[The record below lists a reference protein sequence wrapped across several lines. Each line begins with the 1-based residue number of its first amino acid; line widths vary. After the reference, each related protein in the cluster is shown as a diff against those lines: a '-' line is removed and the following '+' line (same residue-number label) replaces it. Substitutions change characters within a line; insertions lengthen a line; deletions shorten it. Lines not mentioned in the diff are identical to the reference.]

1 MNKVMTPTKEKSF
14 FIGMKDF
21 LKLIR
26 FNNLMIIFMTQW
38 LGRIFLIGP
47 YQEWKDHFTDI
58 GFWLLTFSTMLIA
71 AAGYIINDYYDI
83 KIDAVNKPKKQVVGK
98 VMKRRVA
105 ILTHTVFNFVAIVIG
120 LFLSKEIG
128 TIFFFTTF
136 WLWLYSN
143 NLKRRAFIGNL
154 SVAAMTSMS
163 IFLINIYFI
172 EHNKAVYQFGLFAFF
187 VSIIREVIKDLE
199 DKEGDAQFGCKTLP
213 IIWGDKKTK
222 QFVYVLFALFV
233 ILSALII
240 QRIENEYFQYYFS
253 GLIIPAFFLMFML
266 HRASS
271 VRNYHDIS
279 KWIKYYML
287 AGIVGMVFV

>member
-1 MNKVMTPTKEKSF
+1 MLPNKEKSF
-14 FIGMKDF
+14 FIGIKDF
-21 LKLIR
+21 LKLVR
-26 FNNLMIIFMTQW
+26 FNNLMIIFVTQW
-38 LGRIFLIGP
+38 FARIFLIGP
-47 YQEWKDHFTDI
+47 FEEWKYHLTDI
-58 GFWLLTFSTMLIA
+58 GFWLLTLSTSLIA

-83 KIDAVNKPKKQVVGK
+83 KIDAVNKPNKQVVGK

-105 ILTHTVFNFVAIVIG
+105 IFTHTIFNFIAIMIG

-128 TIFFFTTF
+128 SIFFFTTF

-143 NLKRRAFIGNL
+143 NLKRRAFIGNI

-163 IFLINIYFI
+163 IFLVNIYFI
-172 EHNKAVYQFGLFAFF
+172 EHNRAVYQFGLFAFF

-222 QFVYVLFALFV
+222 VFVYLLFAIFV
-233 ILSALII
+233 IMSGVII
-240 QRIENEYFQYYFS
+240 SQMTNPYFQYYFTA
-253 GLIIPAFFLMFML
+253 LLLPAFILMGL
-266 HRASS
+266 LYKASS
-271 VRNYHDIS
+271 VKNYHDIS

-287 AGIVGMVFV
+287 AGIIGMIFI